1 MKRNRGFTLAELA
14 VALVIIGLLLASSLI
29 PFSTQIEVRNAS
41 DTRRTLDQ
49 IKEAVMGFAQ
59 ANGRL
64 PCPARG
70 QTPTGTIDSVVRVP
84 PAFFA
89 AGAEQYDTT
98 NKQCY
103 VVWGVVPWSTLGVPE
118 TDAWGR
124 RFSYRVS
131 PAFADDPSLTT
142 WQSRSTAYTPPVPPP
157 TYLAQAVTSPTSPAN
172 QTPSCDLTTAPSQ
185 STIALCTFGDIAVLT
200 RSYSDHS
207 VVTPLGAGVPAVFVS
222 HGKNG
227 FGAFQSNG
235 QPLTSSAGADEL
247 ANSNGT
253 AQATPTGG
261 YLSNAY
267 YSRDPTPSATGC
279 DDTTG
284 TLFCEFDDIV
294 AWISQPILVARMVS
308 AGRLP

>member
-1 MKRNRGFTLAELA
+1 MSRPAGFTLVELA
-14 VALVIIGLLLASSLI
+14 VAMVIIGLLLAAAMI
-29 PFSTQIEVRNAS
+29 PLSTQVELRSTA

-49 IKEAVMGFAQ
+49 IKEAIIAFAQ

-70 QTPTGTIDSVVRVP
+70 QTATATIDSVTWA
-84 PAFFA
+84 PAQIG

-98 NKQCY
+98 NKRCY
-103 VVWGVVPWSTLGVPE
+103 TVLGVVPWSTLGVPE
-118 TDAWGR
+118 TDSWGR

-142 WQSRSTAYTPPVPPP
+142 WQSRLTAYSVPAPPP
-157 TYLAQAVTSPTSPAN
+157 TYLAQANTVPLSPAD
-172 QTPSCDLTTAPSQ
+172 QTTSCDLTTAPSQ
-185 STIALCTFGDIAVLT
+185 STIALCTLGDITVLT
-200 RSYSDHS
+200 RSYADHT
-207 VVTPLGAGVPAVFVS
+207 VVTPLGAGLPAVIVS

-235 QPLTSSAGADEL
+235 IPLAPSGGADEL

-261 YLSNAY
+261 YLSYAY

-294 AWISQPILVARMVS
+294 TWISPSTLVGRMVS